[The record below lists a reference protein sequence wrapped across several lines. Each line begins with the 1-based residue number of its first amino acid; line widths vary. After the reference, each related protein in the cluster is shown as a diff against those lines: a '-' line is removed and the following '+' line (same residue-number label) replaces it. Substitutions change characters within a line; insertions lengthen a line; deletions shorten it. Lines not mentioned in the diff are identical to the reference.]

1 MRWFG
6 FDSIFSPAR
15 LLIALQ
21 AMNPTRLFA
30 ILLLVS
36 LVSCQSKSAFDYSE
50 AIVRME
56 RELSADIAEADQK
69 LLAYMDAKKSDSAVM
84 MSRHME
90 ALAEDKLNEVEKMKA
105 PPVNE
110 GDNFKKSAVRYFT
123 YIKSIYSAFR
133 KFTMAA
139 SDAEKEKERKK
150 LVKIIGAKN
159 EITKDMQEAQRRFA
173 AANNFLIDKK

>member
-1 MRWFG
+1 
-6 FDSIFSPAR
+6 
-15 LLIALQ
+15 
-21 AMNPTRLFA
+21 MNPTRLFA

-50 AIVRME
+50 DIVRME

-139 SDAEKEKERKK
+139 SDAEKEKERKR

>member
-1 MRWFG
+1 
-6 FDSIFSPAR
+6 
-15 LLIALQ
+15 
-21 AMNPTRLFA
+21 MNPTRLFA

-50 AIVRME
+50 DIVRME
-56 RELSADIAEADQK
+56 RDLSADIAEADQK

-110 GDNFKKSAVRYFT
+110 GDNFKKSAVRYFA

-139 SDAEKEKERKK
+139 SDAEKEKERKR

>member
-1 MRWFG
+1 
-6 FDSIFSPAR
+6 
-15 LLIALQ
+15 
-21 AMNPTRLFA
+21 MNPTRLFA

-56 RELSADIAEADQK
+56 RELSAEIAEADQK

-84 MSRHME
+84 MSKHME
-90 ALAEDKLNEVEKMKA
+90 ALAEDKLNEVEKLKV
-105 PPVNE
+105 PFVNE

-123 YIKSIYSAFR
+123 YIKSIYTAFR

-139 SDAEKEKERKK
+139 TAAEKEKARKK
-150 LVKIIGAKN
+150 LAKIIGEKS
-159 EITKDMQEAQRRFA
+159 EITKDMQEAQRKFA
-173 AANNFLIDKK
+173 IANNFLIEKK

>member
-1 MRWFG
+1 
-6 FDSIFSPAR
+6 
-15 LLIALQ
+15 
-21 AMNPTRLFA
+21 MNPTRLFA

-36 LVSCQSKSAFDYSE
+36 LFSCKSKSAFDYSE

-84 MSRHME
+84 MSKHME
-90 ALAEDKLNEVEKMKA
+90 ALAEEKLNEVEKLKV

-110 GDNFKKSAVRYFT
+110 GDNFKKSAVRYFS
-123 YIKSIYSAFR
+123 YIKSIYTAFR

-139 SDAEKEKERKK
+139 TAAEKEKERKK
-150 LVKIIGAKN
+150 LAKIIGEKN
-159 EITKDMQEAQRRFA
+159 EITKAMQEAQRKFA
-173 AANNFLIDKK
+173 LANNFLIEKK

>member
-1 MRWFG
+1 
-6 FDSIFSPAR
+6 
-15 LLIALQ
+15 
-21 AMNPTRLFA
+21 MNPTRLFA

-139 SDAEKEKERKK
+139 SDAEKEKERKR

>member
-1 MRWFG
+1 
-6 FDSIFSPAR
+6 
-15 LLIALQ
+15 
-21 AMNPTRLFA
+21 MNPTRLFA

-50 AIVRME
+50 DIVRME

>member
-21 AMNPTRLFA
+21 AMTPTRLFA

-50 AIVRME
+50 DIVRME